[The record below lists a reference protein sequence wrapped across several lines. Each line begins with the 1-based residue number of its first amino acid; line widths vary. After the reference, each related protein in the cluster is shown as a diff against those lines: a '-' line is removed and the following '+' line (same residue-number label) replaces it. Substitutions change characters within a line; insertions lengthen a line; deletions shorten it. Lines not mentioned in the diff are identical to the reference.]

1 MFYSFHSI
9 KNFNESV
16 AMEFMTRF
24 IMKFMTMIDYIELR
38 VCLINPPS
46 LMILSSKQ
54 KKSIQPYLLNM
65 IFLPVIFW
73 VFSVPVIPGDVII
86 AGSDGLF
93 DNLYSNEITSVAV
106 AVNAIQAGS
115 DPEATAQNIAA
126 FARQSGD
133 DKIDQPHSQQ
143 LPKMLLFCVCMI
155 DECNCKS

>member
-24 IMKFMTMIDYIELR
+24 IMKFMIMMEYIELR

-54 KKSIQPYLLNM
+54 EKSIQPYLLNM

-73 VFSVPVIPGDVII
+73 VF
-86 AGSDGLF
+86 

-106 AVNAIQAGS
+106 AVNAIRAGS
-115 DPEATAQNIAA
+115 DPEATAQKIAA

-133 DKIDQPHSQQ
+133 DKMRSTPFSTAAQKAGFRYS
-143 LPKMLLFCVCMI
+143 VRV
-155 DECNCKS
+155 

>member
-24 IMKFMTMIDYIELR
+24 IMKFMIMMEYIELR

-54 KKSIQPYLLNM
+54 EKSIQPYLLNM

-73 VFSVPVIPGDVII
+73 VFSVIPGDVII
-86 AGSDGLF
+86 VGSDGL
-93 DNLYSNEITSVAV
+93 
-106 AVNAIQAGS
+106 
-115 DPEATAQNIAA
+115 

-133 DKIDQPHSQQ
+133 DKMRST
-143 LPKMLLFCVCMI
+143 LFSTAAQNAGFRYSGGKLDDITVVVSFVK
-155 DECNCKS
+155 ENAPRPSTFGYR